1 MNRNNLLGRLGA
13 LRKISLDAMEI
24 TKIKTILN
32 YESTRGVPCIRF
44 MLPKNDFI
52 QYNVKPSPWCN
63 YRKRLKF

>member
-1 MNRNNLLGRLGA
+1 MKG
-13 LRKISLDAMEI
+13 
-24 TKIKTILN
+24 
-32 YESTRGVPCIRF
+32 CIRF

>member
-24 TKIKTILN
+24 TKIKKFETMK
-32 YESTRGVPCIRF
+32 VPCIRF